1 LTFTLSVPYTLFMR
15 IVELLN
21 ISRKETPIFYR
32 RVYTAQAVFESTH
45 GRTGK
50 DIQFTVEH
58 RPVGGVDI
66 HIEPLDN
73 LDYPLIP
80 VVRELKSFIADL
92 DKKGSLP

>member
-1 LTFTLSVPYTLFMR
+1 MR

-21 ISRKETPIFYR
+21 VSRKETPIYYR
-32 RVYTAQAVFESTH
+32 RVYTAQAVMESSR
-45 GRTGK
+45 GRTEK
-50 DIQFTVEH
+50 NVQFSVEH

-66 HIEPLDN
+66 QIETLDS

-80 VVRELKSFIADL
+80 VVRELKSYIADL